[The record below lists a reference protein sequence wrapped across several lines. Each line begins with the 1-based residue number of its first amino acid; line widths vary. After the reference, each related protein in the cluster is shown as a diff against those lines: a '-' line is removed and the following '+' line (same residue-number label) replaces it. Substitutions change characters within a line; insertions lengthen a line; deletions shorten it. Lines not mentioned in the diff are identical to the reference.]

1 MRDIAYTPVSGAQKL
16 DLHLPAHAGDRLP
29 LVVVIHGGAFLMGD
43 KTMDAEEIAA
53 LVDAGFAAAALNY
66 RLSGEARFPAAVE
79 DVKAAVRFLRANA
92 AEYGLDPDRFGAFG
106 ASAGGH
112 LACMLGVT
120 ASTTRF
126 DDPALGH
133 AGESS
138 AVRAV
143 ASWFAPIDFLT
154 MDEQHRANA
163 VCASQFHPHDALDSP
178 ESRWLGAP
186 IQTIPEEVRA
196 ASPLAYLDEAAE
208 LPPFHLEAGDED
220 CSVPGEQT
228 GQLAAALRERGADV
242 THHVVRG
249 AGHGRRF
256 PAAERMPG
264 VVAFFQRTLT
274 G

>member
-1 MRDIAYTPVSGAQKL
+1 M
-16 DLHLPAHAGDRLP
+16 
-29 LVVVIHGGAFLMGD
+29 VIHGGAFLMGD
-43 KTMDAEEIAA
+43 KTMGADEIAA

-66 RLSGEARFPAAVE
+66 RLAGEARFPAAVQ

-92 AEYGLDPDRFGAFG
+92 AEYGLDPDRFG

-163 VCASQFHPHDALDSP
+163 VCASQLHSARPRP
-178 ESRWLGAP
+178 
-186 IQTIPEEVRA
+186 
-196 ASPLAYLDEAAE
+196 
-208 LPPFHLEAGDED
+208 
-220 CSVPGEQT
+220 
-228 GQLAAALRERGADV
+228 
-242 THHVVRG
+242 
-249 AGHGRRF
+249 
-256 PAAERMPG
+256 
-264 VVAFFQRTLT
+264 QRT
-274 G
+274 GRS